1 MKKKIILAAFIFI
14 FSIANTVFAA
24 NYTYQKAAVKFNTR
38 EAYNEYAEQVNDAV
52 YKTMPRS
59 FSYIN
64 REPQFAISINKD
76 GNVEKAWILVS
87 SGSKGYDKKV
97 IKRMEN
103 VESLPSYTSRPIRP
117 GDVNGETYCF
127 VTKEEFE
134 NRIADGEFYEYDVH
148 HNHYYGTSK
157 KLMNDKISSGKII
170 VKDIEVNG
178 TESLKEILEKDTKI
192 VTIF

>member
-1 MKKKIILAAFIFI
+1 MNIKNKIILAEFIFI
-14 FSIANTVFAA
+14 FSIANTFFAA

-103 VESLPSYTSRPIRP
+103 AEFPSYKDYVSAKNLVFKYKIRKQ
-117 GDVNGETYCF
+117 T
-127 VTKEEFE
+127 
-134 NRIADGEFYEYDVH
+134 
-148 HNHYYGTSK
+148 
-157 KLMNDKISSGKII
+157 KII
-170 VKDIEVNG
+170 PIP
-178 TESLKEILEKDTKI
+178 IPI
-192 VTIF
+192 WF